1 MLVFGDSILLQKLRY
16 MKLDY
21 KDLLDKKLSINSY
34 MWPKEIKP
42 LEFIETIVKSG
53 IKNVGLH
60 TDFIESYGVNKL
72 KQDLNLNKIN
82 VTSVNSVG
90 YFTDPFYFNQN
101 ERILSYGK
109 ILNPDLICV
118 ITGGILGGPNPL
130 SQEFKQINNYLDIK
144 SVREETLVKFK
155 ILMSLAEKL
164 KLRLGLE
171 PIGSWEI
178 LKKGH
183 FNSIASCQKLIK
195 NSNHKLIIDLYH
207 SFEDLDLDKFLKKS
221 PHLGLL
227 QFSNICFD
235 KNFRPVGRKTIN
247 NENNIK
253 NIDIAKY
260 LKILFNRKD
269 NLKIEFEIF
278 QTDYTENP
286 QNIILN
292 IKKEL
297 LNIL

>member
-1 MLVFGDSILLQKLRY
+1 
-16 MKLDY
+16 MKIDY
-21 KDLLDKKLSINSY
+21 KDLLDKRLSINSY
-34 MWPKEIKP
+34 MWPNDIRP
-42 LEFIETIVKSG
+42 FEFIETIVKSG

-101 ERILSYGK
+101 EKILNYGK

-130 SQEFKQINNYLDIK
+130 SEEFKRTNDYLDIK
-144 SVREETLVKFK
+144 TIREETLLKFK
-155 ILMSLAEKL
+155 TLMSQAEKL

-183 FNSIASCQKLIK
+183 LNSIAICQKLIK
-195 NSNHKLIIDLYH
+195 NSNHKLIVDLYH

-221 PHLGLL
+221 PNLGLL
-227 QFSNICFD
+227 QFSNINFD
-235 KNFRPVGRKTIN
+235 KNFRPVGRKIIN

-253 NIDIAKY
+253 NIDVAKY

-278 QTDYTENP
+278 QKDYTENP

>member
-1 MLVFGDSILLQKLRY
+1 
-16 MKLDY
+16 MKIDY

-34 MWPKEIKP
+34 MWPNDIRP
-42 LEFIETIVKSG
+42 SEFIETIVKSE

-101 ERILSYGK
+101 EKVLSYGK

-130 SQEFKQINNYLDIK
+130 SEEFKQINDYLDIK
-144 SVREETLVKFK
+144 TIREETLLKFK
-155 ILMSLAEKL
+155 TLMSQAEKF

-183 FNSIASCQKLIK
+183 LNSIAICQKLIK
-195 NSNHKLIIDLYH
+195 KSNHKLIIDLYH

-221 PHLGLL
+221 PNLGLL
-227 QFSNICFD
+227 QFSNINFD
-235 KNFRPVGRKTIN
+235 KNFRPVGRKIIN

-253 NIDIAKY
+253 NIDVAKY

-278 QTDYTENP
+278 QKDYTENP

-297 LNIL
+297 LKIL